1 MRVLSHSSL
10 LFAAALSLTA
20 GAAAALLALR
30 VGASALWGLAG
41 AAAVAALMLRR
52 ARTRWMAVQRRF
64 PARWRVWLSHHVPLY
79 AQADRSARRRF
90 ERDVQMFLAEQRF
103 EGVAGVE
110 VTELLRLQVA
120 AGAALLLHGRPDWAL
135 PTRRTILF
143 YPRHFDADY
152 FDDSEGD
159 FDGMAHPQGP
169 VILSAP
175 AIEHSWAY
183 LDGQNVVLHE
193 LAHLLDFDD
202 THATGAPSL
211 MDPGS
216 AAAWAELMRQET
228 QRIKNGRSMLR
239 RYAASN
245 GAEFFACATEAFFER
260 PHVMARHHE
269 KLFEALVA
277 FYNLDPRPSGDG
289 AEVGDDDASVA
300 AEP

>member
-1 MRVLSHSSL
+1 MRVLSRSSL
-10 LFAAALSLTA
+10 LFALGLSLTA
-20 GAAAALLALR
+20 GVAAGLLAIRFGGSPLWGFVGAACIAALLLR
-30 VGASALWGLAG
+30 DA
-41 AAAVAALMLRR
+41 RR
-52 ARTRWMAVQRRF
+52 RWVAVQHRF
-64 PARWRVWLSHHVPLY
+64 PNKWRVWLGHHVPVY
-79 AQADRSARRRF
+79 AQADSAGRRRF

-175 AIEHSWAY
+175 AVERSWSY
-183 LDGQNVVLHE
+183 VDGQNVVLHE

-211 MDPGS
+211 MDAAS
-216 AAAWAELMRQET
+216 AAAWAELVRQET
-228 QRIKNGRSMLR
+228 QRIKIGRSMLR
-239 RYAASN
+239 RYAATN

-269 KLFEALVA
+269 RLFDALVA
-277 FYNLDPRPSGDG
+277 FYHLDPRGSDDE
-289 AEVGDDDASVA
+289 AEVAEDDAEVHA
-300 AEP
+300 DP